1 MKLNFKLQN
10 YKNIPLRLIKRNYV
24 GYKAKRFLL
33 NDTNQNVW
41 IPNKHLE
48 INGTIKTG
56 ENLEYIFNKAKRKLE
71 LAGISNCT

>member
-56 ENLEYIFNKAKRKLE
+56 ENLDYIFNKAKRKLE
-71 LAGISNCT
+71 LAGIIY

>member
-56 ENLEYIFNKAKRKLE
+56 ENLEYIFNKTKRKLE
-71 LAGISNCT
+71 LAGIIY

>member
-24 GYKAKRFLL
+24 GCKAKRFLL

-56 ENLEYIFNKAKRKLE
+56 ENLEYIFNKTKRKLE
-71 LAGISNCT
+71 LAGIIY

>member
-24 GYKAKRFLL
+24 GSKAKRFLL

-71 LAGISNCT
+71 LAGIIY

>member
-10 YKNIPLRLIKRNYV
+10 YKNIPLRLIKRNYA

-56 ENLEYIFNKAKRKLE
+56 ENLDYIFNKTKRKLE
-71 LAGISNCT
+71 LAGIIY